1 MPAGLK
7 LDKKSLW
14 PSQLPRLIHA
24 MFNLQS
30 CLIQHHYESKV
41 LQLHS
46 SKFHR
51 LFDIGIIYFK
61 FKVMKKKHYYKMLV
75 NPTIY
80 FGQISTKWGLIKF
93 LKNKNKRKN
102 I

>member
-1 MPAGLK
+1 MM
-7 LDKKSLW
+7 SENFI
-14 PSQLPRLIHA
+14 QIN
-24 MFNLQS
+24 FNG
-30 CLIQHHYESKV
+30 K
-41 LQLHS
+41 
-46 SKFHR
+46 
-51 LFDIGIIYFK
+51 
-61 FKVMKKKHYYKMLV
+61 KKKHHYNKLV